1 MQSCK
6 NAIEELVIAEID
18 LQISHLPQYRRD
30 QISLSEVAAYAL
42 NRLPPMYATSK
53 LGWLRQR
60 KKATTEMRSQPVQ
73 AVNWQEV
80 QQSMQ
85 IASRNTENDDE
96 WE

>member
-30 QISLSEVAAYAL
+30 QINLSEVAAYAL

-60 KKATTEMRSQPVQ
+60 KKATTEMPIVAFAHWHTPQLGHFGRFFDHSPLQ
-73 AVNWQEV
+73 
-80 QQSMQ
+80 
-85 IASRNTENDDE
+85 
-96 WE
+96 